1 MAKGMQ
7 GILKN
12 STSWINNTLDF
23 RNVLKSRLVLYFFFV
38 LSVVNLFT
46 FVTTKNEVFAAVFL
60 LVGFLTSFFSKNMIV
75 IMIFSLAITNILKYQ
90 ENVLVQQG
98 SHIEGMEDMEN
109 MEDMVEDHVEEPL
122 ENETD
127 TSPSLSAPSLSA
139 PSLSAPSLSAPSL
152 SAPSLSA
159 PSLSA
164 PSLSAPSLSAPPS
177 SESKTAEL
185 PSDIKNDLNLV
196 GTTDLTD
203 TANKMKKA
211 IQSIDKTKQVDPETK
226 KDFKNVLELQL
237 KLLTGMTELQPI
249 MQQVQSAMKSLK
261 DKHL

>member
-98 SHIEGMEDMEN
+98 SHVEGMEDMEN
-109 MEDMVEDHVEEPL
+109 MEDTVEDHVEEPL

-127 TSPSLSAPSLSA
+127 TSPSSAPSLSA
-139 PSLSAPSLSAPSL
+139 PSLSSPSLSAPSL
-152 SAPSLSA
+152 SIIPSSA
-159 PSLSA
+159 PS
-164 PSLSAPSLSAPPS
+164 S

-185 PSDIKNDLNLV
+185 PSDELPSNIKNDLNLV

>member
-98 SHIEGMEDMEN
+98 SHVEGMEDMEN
-109 MEDMVEDHVEEPL
+109 MEDTVEDHVEEPL

-127 TSPSLSAPSLSA
+127 TSPSSAPSLSA
-139 PSLSAPSLSAPSL
+139 PSLSIIPSSAPS
-152 SAPSLSA
+152 
-159 PSLSA
+159 
-164 PSLSAPSLSAPPS
+164 S
-177 SESKTAEL
+177 SESKTTELPSNEL
-185 PSDIKNDLNLV
+185 PSDELPSNIKNDLNLV